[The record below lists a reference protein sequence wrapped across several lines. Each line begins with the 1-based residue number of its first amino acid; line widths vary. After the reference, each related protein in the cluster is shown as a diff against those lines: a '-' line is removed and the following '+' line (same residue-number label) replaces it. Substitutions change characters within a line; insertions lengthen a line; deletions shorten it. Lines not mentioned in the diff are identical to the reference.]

1 MQLLNKPTRYMFFT
15 GKGGVGKT
23 SVACA
28 TAVNLADS
36 GKNVLLVSTD
46 PASNLSDVLGFEVGT
61 SSTVAPEL
69 PTLSVMN
76 IDPEAAASTYRDRVI
91 GPYREK
97 LGQAAVQSMEEQL
110 SGACTTEIAAFDE
123 FTSILI
129 GKADFG
135 DFDHILFD
143 TAPTGHTIR
152 LLQLPSSWS
161 SFLETN
167 EHGAS
172 CLGPHSGLTK
182 QQEQYMHA
190 VEILSDATKATIVLV
205 TRPEFSSIQ
214 EADRTAGEL
223 AGLNITNHFLV
234 LNGLL
239 DNQKSEDSLAQ
250 AIMAETE
257 SLLEQLPP
265 NLESLPREDLALKP
279 YNILGVDLL
288 RTFFS
293 AEQDAPEVSST
304 EEVPYKTVEAQNL
317 AASVEELGEKD
328 HGLIM
333 VMGKGGVGKTTVA
346 AALAIGLAKQG
357 KQVHLT
363 TTDPA
368 DHISATVDHDMPGL
382 KVSRIDPAEE
392 TEKYKQHVL
401 EHSGKDLDEDG
412 RALLEEDL
420 RSPCTEE
427 VAVFHAF
434 SRIVSQARRE
444 IVVMDTAPTGHTL
457 LLLDA
462 TGSYHK
468 DVVRNLKGAGKV
480 VTPLMRL
487 QDRDFTKILLVTLP
501 ETTPIHEAA
510 ALQDDLRRASIEPYT
525 WVINRSLAASDTQH
539 PILKQRA
546 QAELPRIQEVQE
558 HSVNT
563 PCILP
568 WLPER
573 PIGNANLEK
582 LLTYEAVSVQ

>member
-1 MQLLNKPTRYMFFT
+1 MKLLKNPTRYLFFT

-28 TAVNLADS
+28 TAVNLADG
-36 GKNVLLVSTD
+36 GKKVLLVSTD
-46 PASNLSDVLGFEVGT
+46 PASNLSDVLGFEVGA
-61 SSTVAPEL
+61 SSTVVPEL

-76 IDPEAAASTYRDRVI
+76 IDPEVAAVAYRERVI

-135 DFDHILFD
+135 EFDHILFD

-161 SFLETN
+161 SFLENN
-167 EHGAS
+167 EHGTS
-172 CLGPHSGLTK
+172 CLGPQSGLTK
-182 QQEQYMHA
+182 QHEQYLHA

-205 TRPEFSSIQ
+205 TRPELSAIQ

-223 AGLNITNHFLV
+223 AGLNIKNHHLV

-239 DNQKSEDSLAQ
+239 GNQESEDALAQ

-257 SLLEQLPP
+257 YMLEHLPP
-265 NLESLPREDLALKP
+265 NLESLPRESLALKP
-279 YNILGVDLL
+279 YNVLGIALL

-293 AEQDAPEVSST
+293 TEQETREASST
-304 EEVPYKTVEAQNL
+304 EEVQNQSVAALNL
-317 AASVEELGEKD
+317 AALVEELSKQE

-346 AALAIGLAKQG
+346 AALAIGLAKLG

-368 DHISATVDHDMPGL
+368 DHISATVDHNMPGL
-382 KVSRIDPAEE
+382 KISRIDPAEE
-392 TEKYKQHVL
+392 TEKYKQHVMA
-401 EHSGKDLDEDG
+401 HSGKDLDEAG

-501 ETTPIHEAA
+501 ETTPIHEAV
-510 ALQDDLRRASIEPYT
+510 ALQDDLRRAKIEPYT
-525 WVINRSLAASDTQH
+525 WVINRSLAVSDTQH

-546 QAELPRIQEVQE
+546 RAELPRIQEVQGYTE
-558 HSVNT
+558 S

-582 LLTYEAVSVQ
+582 LLTSEAIAVQ